1 MGNEFFYDMEKNEYN
16 KNWFVFG
23 FDLLKKD
30 KIAPTVYYK
39 LISDYVD
46 GKWIYTYTMVFQFT
60 I

>member
-1 MGNEFFYDMEKNEYN
+1 MEKNEYN

-23 FDLLKKD
+23 FDLSKKD

-39 LISDYVD
+39 HISDYVD
-46 GKWIYTYTMVFQFT
+46 GKWINTYTMVFQFT